1 MTQVTAAALHDVPD
15 EWDAL
20 FAAGPGFQS
29 SRAWFEA
36 TVEAALPP
44 GRRAE
49 FLLCRVGGRPAAMLP
64 LLHGPGCQVR
74 GLSTMYTCLFQPLLA
89 PDLDGRDVRRAG
101 AALGDYC
108 RRWPTLVLDALDPSW
123 PGLPPLLAG
132 LREGGL
138 AARRFEH
145 FGNWHQPVAGCGWQD
160 YLAARP
166 GRLRETIR
174 RKTRASARDRRV
186 RVEMVRS
193 CDGLDRAM
201 AAYEDVYRRSWKGPE
216 AAPDFTAALLPRAA
230 AAGVLRLGVLWSG
243 AQAVAAQYWTVDWT
257 GAGGSATVLKLA
269 HDDAWRPLS
278 PGTVLTGH
286 MIQALLDEG
295 IAELDFGRGDDAY
308 KATWSSLRRRRI
320 GVLLANPRTPGGVLA
335 LAQHSA
341 GAMLRG
347 VLGRTA

>member
-1 MTQVTAAALHDVPD
+1 MTHSVTAAELHEVSG

-36 TVEAALPP
+36 TVEAGLPP
-44 GRRAE
+44 GCRAE
-49 FLLCRVGGRPAAMLP
+49 FLLCLDAGRPAAMLP
-64 LLHGPGCQVR
+64 LLHGPGGQVR
-74 GLSTMYTCLFQPLLA
+74 GLSTVYTCLFQPLLA
-89 PDLDGRDVRRAG
+89 PGLGGRDVRRAG
-101 AALGDYC
+101 AALGAYC

-123 PGLPPLLAG
+123 HALPPLLAG
-132 LREGGL
+132 LRDGGL
-138 AARRFEH
+138 ATLRFEH

-174 RKTRASARDRRV
+174 RKSRASARDCRV
-186 RVEMVRS
+186 RIELVRS
-193 CDGLDRAM
+193 CDGLGRAM
-201 AAYEDVYRRSWKGPE
+201 AAFEDVYRRSWKPPE
-216 AAPDFTAALLPRAA
+216 AAPGFTAALLPRAA

-243 AQAVAAQYWTVDWT
+243 AQAVAAQYWTV
-257 GAGGSATVLKLA
+257 AGGSATVLKLA

-286 MIQALLDEG
+286 MIQELLGEG
-295 IAELDFGRGDDAY
+295 VAELDFGRGDDSY

-320 GVLLANPRTPGGVLA
+320 GVLLANPRNPRGLVA
-335 LAQHSA
+335 LARQSA

-347 VLGRTA
+347 ALNRLA